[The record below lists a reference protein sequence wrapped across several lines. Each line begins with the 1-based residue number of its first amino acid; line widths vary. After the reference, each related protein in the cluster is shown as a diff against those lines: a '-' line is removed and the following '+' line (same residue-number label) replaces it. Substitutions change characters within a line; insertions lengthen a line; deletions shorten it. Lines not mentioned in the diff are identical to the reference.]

1 MLRDTLSIY
10 TTSLWDASNLLE
22 RWHVRLVQSSLRLAC
37 VLAWSSRIVAIIIC
51 RVRWRFIVLAITHVA
66 ACSSL
71 WGREVVIEYDIIVIL
86 RHVVMQVKVLAKEA
100 HQLMTGPIIG
110 DESWLWVH
118 VLKHDIEKSSSM
130 TSSLRARVNEEI
142 KDGKRFHLVHLT
154 WSSSHEQLFVAN
166 LYEADAATAR
176 WPHEDNVPVCLEFAQ
191 CCDRRWQFLG
201 LKLKVKVCKSSMS
214 KWCDGLKPAKVHE

>member
-1 MLRDTLSIY
+1 MLRDTLSIN

-37 VLAWSSRIVAIIIC
+37 VLAWSGRVIAIII
-51 RVRWRFIVLAITHVA
+51 RWVRWRFIVLAITHVA

-71 WGREVVIEYDIIVIL
+71 WGREVVIKDDIIVVL
-86 RHVVMQVKVLAKEA
+86 RHVIMQVEVFAKEA
-100 HQLMTGPIIG
+100 HQLMTWPIIG

-118 VLKHDIEKSSSM
+118 VLEHDVEKSSSM
-130 TSSLRARVNEEI
+130 TSSLRARVNKEI

-166 LYEADAATAR
+166 LDEADASTAR
-176 WPHEDNVPVCLEFAQ
+176 WPYEDYVPVCLEF
-191 CCDRRWQFLG
+191 
-201 LKLKVKVCKSSMS
+201 S
-214 KWCDGLKPAKVHE
+214 